1 MLRRELSNGKGDL
14 RSWNKHKKKRVET
27 RWGIFH
33 CALVSPLRGEE
44 ELLIKI
50 SWKIV
55 TQRMYAT
62 VIPSNSRTATQ
73 INAKLSIWNRVVFP
87 FGAQRREEKGGKSLE
102 MDLTSSG
109 EGIYRDAPFPKITR
123 AELLPD
129 GKRDELRDFPRG
141 SNRKSVFWWLEFD
154 RPTDRTPI
162 KKEKTL
168 AELS

>member
-1 MLRRELSNGKGDL
+1 M
-14 RSWNKHKKKRVET
+14 ET

-44 ELLIKI
+44 ELLVKI
-50 SWKIV
+50 SWKMV

-141 SNRKSVFWWLEFD
+141 SNRKSVFW
-154 RPTDRTPI
+154 
-162 KKEKTL
+162 
-168 AELS
+168 

>member
-1 MLRRELSNGKGDL
+1 M
-14 RSWNKHKKKRVET
+14 ET

-44 ELLIKI
+44 ELLVKI
-50 SWKIV
+50 SWKMV
-55 TQRMYAT
+55 TERMYAT

-141 SNRKSVFWWLEFD
+141 SNRKSVFW
-154 RPTDRTPI
+154 
-162 KKEKTL
+162 
-168 AELS
+168 

>member
-1 MLRRELSNGKGDL
+1 
-14 RSWNKHKKKRVET
+14 
-27 RWGIFH
+27 
-33 CALVSPLRGEE
+33 
-44 ELLIKI
+44 
-50 SWKIV
+50 
-55 TQRMYAT
+55 MYAT

-102 MDLTSSG
+102 MDLISSG

-123 AELLPD
+123 AELFPD

>member
-1 MLRRELSNGKGDL
+1 MLGGAFFTV
-14 RSWNKHKKKRVET
+14 RS
-27 RWGIFH
+27 I
-33 CALVSPLRGEE
+33 RGEE
-44 ELLIKI
+44 ELLVKI
-50 SWKIV
+50 SWKMV

-87 FGAQRREEKGGKSLE
+87 FGAQRREEKGGKTLE

-141 SNRKSVFWWLEFD
+141 SNRKSVFW
-154 RPTDRTPI
+154 
-162 KKEKTL
+162 
-168 AELS
+168 

>member
-1 MLRRELSNGKGDL
+1 M
-14 RSWNKHKKKRVET
+14 ET

-44 ELLIKI
+44 ELLVKI
-50 SWKIV
+50 SWKMV

-87 FGAQRREEKGGKSLE
+87 FGAQRREEKGGKTLE

-123 AELLPD
+123 AELFPD

-141 SNRKSVFWWLEFD
+141 SNRKSVFW
-154 RPTDRTPI
+154 
-162 KKEKTL
+162 
-168 AELS
+168 

>member
-1 MLRRELSNGKGDL
+1 M
-14 RSWNKHKKKRVET
+14 ET
-27 RWGIFH
+27 KWGIFH

-44 ELLIKI
+44 ELLVKI
-50 SWKIV
+50 SWKMV

-141 SNRKSVFWWLEFD
+141 SNRKSVFW
-154 RPTDRTPI
+154 
-162 KKEKTL
+162 
-168 AELS
+168 

>member
-1 MLRRELSNGKGDL
+1 M
-14 RSWNKHKKKRVET
+14 ET

-44 ELLIKI
+44 ELLVKI
-50 SWKIV
+50 SWKMV
-55 TQRMYAT
+55 TERMYAT

-87 FGAQRREEKGGKSLE
+87 FGAQRREEKGGKTLE

-141 SNRKSVFWWLEFD
+141 SNRKSVFW
-154 RPTDRTPI
+154 
-162 KKEKTL
+162 
-168 AELS
+168 

>member
-1 MLRRELSNGKGDL
+1 M
-14 RSWNKHKKKRVET
+14 ET

-44 ELLIKI
+44 ELLVKI
-50 SWKIV
+50 SWKMV

-123 AELLPD
+123 AELFPD

-141 SNRKSVFWWLEFD
+141 SNRKSVFW
-154 RPTDRTPI
+154 
-162 KKEKTL
+162 
-168 AELS
+168 

>member
-1 MLRRELSNGKGDL
+1 MLGGAFFTV
-14 RSWNKHKKKRVET
+14 RS
-27 RWGIFH
+27 I
-33 CALVSPLRGEE
+33 RGEE
-44 ELLIKI
+44 ELLVKI
-50 SWKIV
+50 SWKMV

-87 FGAQRREEKGGKSLE
+87 FGAQRREEKRGGKTLE

-141 SNRKSVFWWLEFD
+141 SNRKSVFW
-154 RPTDRTPI
+154 
-162 KKEKTL
+162 
-168 AELS
+168 

>member
-1 MLRRELSNGKGDL
+1 MGHFSLCVHFS
-14 RSWNKHKKKRVET
+14 
-27 RWGIFH
+27 
-33 CALVSPLRGEE
+33 LVSPLRGEE
-44 ELLIKI
+44 ELLVKI
-50 SWKIV
+50 SWKMV

-123 AELLPD
+123 AELFPD

-141 SNRKSVFWWLEFD
+141 SNRKSVFW
-154 RPTDRTPI
+154 
-162 KKEKTL
+162 
-168 AELS
+168 

>member
-1 MLRRELSNGKGDL
+1 M
-14 RSWNKHKKKRVET
+14 ET

-44 ELLIKI
+44 ELLVKI
-50 SWKIV
+50 SWKMV

-87 FGAQRREEKGGKSLE
+87 FGAQRREEKGGKTLE

-141 SNRKSVFWWLEFD
+141 SNRKSVFW
-154 RPTDRTPI
+154 
-162 KKEKTL
+162 
-168 AELS
+168 

>member
-1 MLRRELSNGKGDL
+1 M
-14 RSWNKHKKKRVET
+14 ET

-33 CALVSPLRGEE
+33 CALVSPLRDEE
-44 ELLIKI
+44 ELLVKI
-50 SWKIV
+50 SWKMV

-87 FGAQRREEKGGKSLE
+87 FGAQRREEKGGKTLE

-141 SNRKSVFWWLEFD
+141 SNRKSVFW
-154 RPTDRTPI
+154 
-162 KKEKTL
+162 
-168 AELS
+168 

>member
-1 MLRRELSNGKGDL
+1 M
-14 RSWNKHKKKRVET
+14 ET

-44 ELLIKI
+44 ELLVKI
-50 SWKIV
+50 SWKMV

-123 AELLPD
+123 VELLPD

-141 SNRKSVFWWLEFD
+141 SNRKSVFW
-154 RPTDRTPI
+154 
-162 KKEKTL
+162 
-168 AELS
+168 